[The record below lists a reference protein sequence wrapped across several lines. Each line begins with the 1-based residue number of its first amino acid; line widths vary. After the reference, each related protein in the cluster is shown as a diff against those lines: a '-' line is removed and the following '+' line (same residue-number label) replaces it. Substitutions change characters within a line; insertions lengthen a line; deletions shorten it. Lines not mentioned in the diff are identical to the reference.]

1 MPVAM
6 APNSAAMN
14 SAEKSRLAM
23 VSKISPKI
31 AFRPSARWAGAARR
45 CLMWL
50 CVPSAETT
58 IATKI
63 NAEAIRP

>member
-23 VSKISPKI
+23 VSKISLKI
-31 AFRPSARWAGAARR
+31 ALRPNARWAGAARR

-50 CVPSAETT
+50 CVPNAETM

-63 NAEAIRP
+63 SAEAIRP